1 MHVLTVELTIKP
13 ECVADFLQE
22 LQQFSRFILQQEA
35 DCLRFEIF
43 QDDDDP
49 CRILLLEGWSSRRIW
64 KRCNCSGRITNPTSP
79 RYKACL
85 PQSDCC
91 GTGNPSH
98 FSAAKQV
105 ARSQG

>member
-13 ECVADFLQE
+13 ACVADFLQE

-49 CRILLLEGWSSRRIW
+49 CRILLLEGWSSRRHLEEVQLQRAYYQPYFARVQTMFAAERRLRHW
-64 KRCNCSGRITNPTSP
+64 QV
-79 RYKACL
+79 L
-85 PQSDCC
+85 PLEQ
-91 GTGNPSH
+91 
-98 FSAAKQV
+98 
-105 ARSQG
+105 R

>member
-49 CRILLLEGWSSRRIW
+49 CRILLWKAGAAAVIW
-64 KRCNCSGRITNPTSP
+64 KRCNCSARTTNPISP

-91 GTGNPSH
+91 GTGSPGH
-98 FSAAKQV
+98 FSALTK
-105 ARSQG
+105 